1 MHGVVINMGLV
12 TASSSAARLRTG
24 ASTPPG
30 AAGTPSP
37 ARTKCQR
44 RRNGQERASRGRNGR
59 QNAAGPS
66 PGPDAHESEL
76 LGRGA
81 SGGTVGATLLTW
93 TTGGRDGLITHL
105 GWLLERVRGARLL
118 GVLRHKDP
126 HALPAP
132 PQNLPCT
139 TGRHKNE
146 PFYQRSLG
154 LTKRQMRSRTYSN
167 PST

>member
-1 MHGVVINMGLV
+1 MGLV

-66 PGPDAHESEL
+66 PSDDS
-76 LGRGA
+76 GRLVQTPTKA
-81 SGGTVGATLLTW
+81 NSSGG
-93 TTGGRDGLITHL
+93 
-105 GWLLERVRGARLL
+105 ERVAALL
-118 GVLRHKDP
+118 VRH
-126 HALPAP
+126 
-132 PQNLPCT
+132 
-139 TGRHKNE
+139 
-146 PFYQRSLG
+146 Y
-154 LTKRQMRSRTYSN
+154 
-167 PST
+167 